1 MIFKRLVKLAN
12 QLDAKGQYKLADKME
27 KSANAATAIGQRI
40 LPFMFGDIG
49 PAAEKIL
56 PDILREIAEVAPQ
69 KAMSVIDRLA
79 ANLKRYHPNMTQ
91 EQILQELKLMNL
103 GRLNEAAYQK
113 AMPAAKLIAPEA
125 MEAMSVIDRRI
136 ASLQRYF
143 PNKMMTDVQRLKAK
157 NLIGYYP
164 NLTDQQ
170 IFGIFNGGA
179 TKFFQ
184 PELLQ
189 DFYQQRYRLPISNQY
204 LWQNTP
210 GSVKAL
216 GLGGLGAA
224 ALMWPRGPQSTGYN
238 NPTSP
243 KSYNQFDQTQIA
255 GYDLRTGKPWYKGQ
269 PAPRYNA

>member
-1 MIFKRLVKLAN
+1 MIFQRLVKLAN

-56 PDILREIAEVAPQ
+56 PDILREIGEVAPQ
-69 KAMSVIDRLA
+69 QAMSVIDRLA
-79 ANLKRYHPNMTQ
+79 ANLKRYYPNMTQ
-91 EQILQELKLMNL
+91 AQILEELKLMNP
-103 GRLNEAAYQK
+103 GRLNEAAKTPKIPFNLPISK
-113 AMPAAKLIAPEA
+113 A
-125 MEAMSVIDRRI
+125 
-136 ASLQRYF
+136 
-143 PNKMMTDVQRLKAK
+143 
-157 NLIGYYP
+157 
-164 NLTDQQ
+164 
-170 IFGIFNGGA
+170 
-179 TKFFQ
+179 
-184 PELLQ
+184 LQ
-189 DFYQQRYRLPISNQY
+189 DFYQQPYRLQTPN

-210 GSVKAL
+210 NSVKAL

-243 KSYNQFDQTQIA
+243 QAYNQSDQTQIA

>member
-27 KSANAATAIGQRI
+27 KSANALSLAGGGLLEGVKKLAPNM
-40 LPFMFGDIG
+40 L
-49 PAAEKIL
+49 K
-56 PDILREIAEVAPQ
+56 EISEVAPQ
-69 KAMSVIDRLA
+69 QAMSVIDRLA
-79 ANLKRYHPNMTQ
+79 ANLKRYYPNMTQ
-91 EQILQELKLMNL
+91 EQILQELKLMNP
-103 GRLNEAAYQK
+103 GRLNEATKTPKIPFNLPISK
-113 AMPAAKLIAPEA
+113 A
-125 MEAMSVIDRRI
+125 
-136 ASLQRYF
+136 
-143 PNKMMTDVQRLKAK
+143 
-157 NLIGYYP
+157 
-164 NLTDQQ
+164 
-170 IFGIFNGGA
+170 
-179 TKFFQ
+179 
-184 PELLQ
+184 LQ
-189 DFYQQRYRLPISNQY
+189 DFYQQPYRLQTPN

-269 PAPRYNA
+269 PAPKS